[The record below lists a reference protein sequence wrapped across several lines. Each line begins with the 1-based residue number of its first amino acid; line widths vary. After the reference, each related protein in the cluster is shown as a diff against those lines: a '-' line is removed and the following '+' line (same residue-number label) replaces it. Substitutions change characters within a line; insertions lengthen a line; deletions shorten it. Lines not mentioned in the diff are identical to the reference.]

1 MQQKDVKQVTGMI
14 KQYLQRFGLAAVFS
28 KEEVAHWLLPRD
40 DVIVTYVVEDTS
52 GKVTDFVSF
61 YSLPSTIIGNDEY
74 KTLRAA
80 YSFYNVATVTPL
92 KQLMQ
97 DALILANSLGYD
109 VYNCLD
115 LMDNQ
120 SILQDLKF
128 GPGDGNLHYYLYN
141 WKCAAALPSNQ
152 VGLVLM

>member
-1 MQQKDVKQVTGMI
+1 
-14 KQYLQRFGLAAVFS
+14 
-28 KEEVAHWLLPRD
+28 VAHWLLPRD